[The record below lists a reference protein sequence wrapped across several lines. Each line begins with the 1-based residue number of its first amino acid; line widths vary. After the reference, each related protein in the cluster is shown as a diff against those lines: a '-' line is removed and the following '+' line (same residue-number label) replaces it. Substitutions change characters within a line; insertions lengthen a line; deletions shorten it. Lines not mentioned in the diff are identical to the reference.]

1 MRSYVS
7 YRRWGVAIQL
17 VVLMTMSVTGCQLS
31 PQASVRGGDGPDI
44 ASAQLEA
51 YDGPKARIA
60 VAEFEDKIHGGMRG
74 YWQPAY
80 GSGLRDMLTTSL
92 FQSNRYIVL
101 EREQLKA
108 VIQEQDLG
116 TTGRIKKET
125 AVAIGELEGAEILV
139 KAAITG
145 WQPGTSGGSGSLGG
159 VASSLLG
166 HDLASTIGKATL
178 SLAGS
183 AQTSTIAMDLR
194 LIDTRTGRIL
204 SATSVE
210 GKATSIGA
218 GGGARGVGAFG
229 ALSGFA
235 KTPMERAVRECMDQ
249 AVAWVATQTPKNY
262 YHFDGITGQA
272 LPVVKAAARRR

>member
-1 MRSYVS
+1 MWFYSSCVGWVAVS
-7 YRRWGVAIQL
+7 QI
-17 VVLMTMSVTGCQLS
+17 VVLMTISVMGCELS
-31 PQASVRGGDGPDI
+31 PRTSVRGGDGPDI

-60 VAEFEDKIHGGMRG
+60 VAEFEDKIQGGMRG

-92 FQSNRYIVL
+92 FQTNRYIVL

-108 VIQEQDLG
+108 VMQEQDLG
-116 TTGRIKKET
+116 ATGRIKKET
-125 AVAIGELEGAEILV
+125 AAAIGELEGAEILV

-159 VASSLLG
+159 AVSSLFG
-166 HDLASTIGKATL
+166 TGIGSAVGNAAL
-178 SLAGS
+178 ELAGS
-183 AQTSTIAMDLR
+183 TETATIAMDLR

-218 GGGARGVGAFG
+218 GGGARGVGGFG

-249 AVAWVATQTPKNY
+249 AVAWIAKQTPKNY

-272 LPVVKAAARRR
+272 LPTASTPAPRR